1 MTEGINYGAELNWEL
16 GVDFPLW
23 ANTEVYV
30 KTVSKG
36 YLLEGETPKDAYWR
50 VATTVAK
57 RLRKPDLASKFFDY
71 MWRGWLNLATPVFS
85 NTGTERGLPISCF
98 GIDVGDSIHE
108 IGAKNL
114 EMMLL
119 AKHGGG
125 VGARFLLDAAETK
138 IGRDTTNEIQLDDIT
153 VSRSH
158 AMISKKDGYHI
169 RDLGSLNGTYLNA
182 IAVRDTQVN
191 AGDEIQIGKYHLTLF
206 IGDK

>member
-1 MTEGINYGAELNWEL
+1 MADKATPPKDLTSTLNLRQLRSIPQVGLSEDLIKSLTIEQKNVVSNLPKGEGILLVLKGA
-16 GVDFPLW
+16 
-23 ANTEVYV
+23 
-30 KTVSKG
+30 
-36 YLLEGETPKDAYWR
+36 
-50 VATTVAK
+50 
-57 RLRKPDLASKFFDY
+57 
-71 MWRGWLNLATPVFS
+71 
-85 NTGTERGLPISCF
+85 
-98 GIDVGDSIHE
+98 
-108 IGAKNL
+108 
-114 EMMLL
+114 
-119 AKHGGG
+119 G

-169 RDLGSLNGTYLNA
+169 KDLGSLNGTYLNA

>member
-1 MTEGINYGAELNWEL
+1 MADRATPPKDLTSTLNLRQLRSIPQAGLSEDLLKSLTIEQKNVVSNLPKGEGILLVLKGA
-16 GVDFPLW
+16 
-23 ANTEVYV
+23 
-30 KTVSKG
+30 
-36 YLLEGETPKDAYWR
+36 
-50 VATTVAK
+50 
-57 RLRKPDLASKFFDY
+57 
-71 MWRGWLNLATPVFS
+71 
-85 NTGTERGLPISCF
+85 
-98 GIDVGDSIHE
+98 
-108 IGAKNL
+108 
-114 EMMLL
+114 
-119 AKHGGG
+119 G

-169 RDLGSLNGTYLNA
+169 MDLGSLNGTYLNA

>member
-1 MTEGINYGAELNWEL
+1 MADRATPPKDLTSTLNLRQLRSIPQAGLSEDLLKSLTIEQKNVVSKLPKGEGILLVLKGA
-16 GVDFPLW
+16 
-23 ANTEVYV
+23 
-30 KTVSKG
+30 
-36 YLLEGETPKDAYWR
+36 
-50 VATTVAK
+50 
-57 RLRKPDLASKFFDY
+57 
-71 MWRGWLNLATPVFS
+71 
-85 NTGTERGLPISCF
+85 
-98 GIDVGDSIHE
+98 
-108 IGAKNL
+108 
-114 EMMLL
+114 
-119 AKHGGG
+119 G

-169 RDLGSLNGTYLNA
+169 KDLGSLNGTYLNA